1 RWEIATK
8 SVIFGQDAR
17 LTCHSYACSQGSLK
31 KWFGGKR
38 YNLLCL
44 DGTCDPAYP
53 AKYEMVSR
61 ESDYQFDLTI
71 KNISLTDTDCSYTC
85 ACGFLK
91 YTNML
96 VFDDFNFTYPLE
108 VLQYSNKT
116 EDNLF
121 ETVVSMN
128 VYPLPVCVISFQD
141 ITFPTN
147 MSVRNANVVDGM
159 KFYTVDIQHIFD
171 TERYSCKGHLKLSCE
186 VRSIHYTL
194 NTGKLYS
201 CKGYML

>member
-1 RWEIATK
+1 MCMIYLQLNLNNLFKHQSAQLFKVNISFFSFFTVRWEIATK

-38 YNLLCL
+38 YDLLCL
-44 DGTCDPAYP
+44 DGTCNPAYP

-71 KNISLTDTDCSYTC
+71 KNISLTDTDCIYTC

-96 VFDDFNFTYPLE
+96 VFDDFNFTCKFCNVITNCFYHYRKLNF
-108 VLQYSNKT
+108 YKT
-116 EDNLF
+116 LSLF
-121 ETVVSMN
+121 YRQRQHRQDVS
-128 VYPLPVCVISFQD
+128 
-141 ITFPTN
+141 
-147 MSVRNANVVDGM
+147 
-159 KFYTVDIQHIFD
+159 
-171 TERYSCKGHLKLSCE
+171 
-186 VRSIHYTL
+186 RS
-194 NTGKLYS
+194 
-201 CKGYML
+201 